1 MELVSEIAGWSGA
14 ASILAAYLLV
24 SMGWLRAGRRFQAAN
39 LAGACAFVINGA
51 HNGAWP
57 SVVTN
62 IVWFLISLVSLVR
75 IARKKT
81 AAEPGKGPSREE
93 PAATSG
99 RQHKAS

>member
-1 MELVSEIAGWSGA
+1 MEMVSEIAGWSGA

-81 AAEPGKGPSREE
+81 AAEPAKGQSLGE
-93 PAATSG
+93 PVATSG
-99 RQHKAS
+99 RHHKAS